1 MIFADVIGHEV
12 QKVYLRRVLEHGKRA
27 HAYAFLGPQG
37 AGKMTIAE
45 HFVANLLGV
54 TREQL
59 TTHPDVTL
67 LGREEDDK
75 GNKRQTISLEVIK
88 EACERLGLSAVHS
101 LKVVIIDDADMMTL
115 QAQNALLKTLEE
127 PQGQSLVILL
137 GQDRARLLPTIL
149 SRVVSV
155 SFVHVPTEVIKD
167 GLLAEGYATRVAEEA
182 ARLAGGRPG
191 IALSYADAD
200 RLMAA
205 RRERTDL
212 ERFVEAPLY
221 QQIRTLSEITK
232 GDDALS
238 ADARLSWLDRLT
250 DVLHEQLAVP
260 SERQFKI
267 VQALQMALR
276 AREALRENVS
286 PALALER
293 IVLQLH

>member
-1 MIFADVIGHEV
+1 MIFADVIGHEA
-12 QKVYLRRVLEHGKRA
+12 QKAYLRRVVEHGKRA

-37 AGKMTIAE
+37 AGKTTIAE
-45 HFVANLLGV
+45 HFVATLLGV
-54 TREQL
+54 PREQL
-59 TTHPDVTL
+59 SSHPDVTL
-67 LGREEDDK
+67 MGREEDDK
-75 GNKRQTISLEVIK
+75 GNKKQSISLESIK

-101 LKVVIIDDADMMTL
+101 LKVVIIEDADTMTL

-137 GQDRARLLPTIL
+137 GKDRSRLLPTIL

-155 SFVHVPTEVIKD
+155 SFVHVPTEVIKE

-191 IALSYADAD
+191 VAMSYADAD
-200 RLMAA
+200 KLMMA
-205 RRERTDL
+205 RRERTEL

-221 QQIRTLSEITK
+221 QQIKTLAEITK

-238 ADARLSWLDRLT
+238 ADARLAWLDSLT

-260 SERQFKI
+260 SERQLNI
-267 VQALQMALR
+267 VRALQATLQ
-276 AREALRENVS
+276 AREALRDNVS

-293 IVLQLH
+293 IALQLH